1 MAVLAT
7 SAAAAAAA
15 MVDCAVVPS
24 APVPASESVSRT
36 AKVFGEVSL
45 RTSLPTQKVRA
56 LQTKDSLIV
65 SSSANTCTVF
75 VIGLDVWV
83 PKL

>member
-1 MAVLAT
+1 MATTYCQYMAMLPVDMALLLSENTTGPPVAVLAT

-56 LQTKDSLIV
+56 L
-65 SSSANTCTVF
+65 
-75 VIGLDVWV
+75 
-83 PKL
+83 